1 MMLISSDFSRR
12 VPRGWLLMVLVTAV
26 LSACG
31 GGGGGDGSGG
41 GGGAETGKSSDC
53 SPLTLAV
60 GSIAQ
65 ATWANATKPMVA
77 GNYSVKVNGP
87 ATFEGVSATEVEF
100 RTPVAGTGVFTA
112 YGAYSHY
119 VVTTGASTTVL
130 DGKVVFATPPQDHEF
145 ALSAGQSTTPQTTTQ
160 TTTTTLTVDGVAQT
174 PTTETTTTTSDAITF
189 VGMET
194 VTVPAGTFR
203 TCKFVRT
210 KASGSTYTYWSLVG
224 HGGVGVS
231 DDQGS
236 AATAITV
243 DGVALPSN

>member
-65 ATWANATKPMVA
+65 ATWAN
-77 GNYSVKVNGP
+77 
-87 ATFEGVSATEVEF
+87 TFEGVSATEVEF
-100 RTPVAGTGVFTA
+100 RTPVAGMTVKEYIKLDAGTGVFTA